1 MPRIVIEISFRCT
14 GAARGRFAAAL
25 MSRAIDDGSRSA
37 ASSAADDE
45 AQGGRRCPDT
55 ETAVNAGDHANVS
68 SQGSP
73 SASPAAA
80 AAEAG
85 EGGTSSHDRQ
95 LEAEVEAL
103 RARLGEVRALQM
115 PRFIT

>member
-1 MPRIVIEISFRCT
+1 M
-14 GAARGRFAAAL
+14 
-25 MSRAIDDGSRSA
+25 MSQAMLRSA

-55 ETAVNAGDHANVS
+55 ETAVNTGDHANVS

-103 RARLGEVRALQM
+103 RARLEEVCALSLFYCHIM
-115 PRFIT
+115 ARFTGRDRC